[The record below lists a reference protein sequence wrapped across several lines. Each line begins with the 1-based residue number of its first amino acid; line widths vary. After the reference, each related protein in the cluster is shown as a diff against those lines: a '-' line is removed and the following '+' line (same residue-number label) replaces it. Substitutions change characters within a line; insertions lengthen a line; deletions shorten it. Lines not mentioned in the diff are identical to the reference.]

1 MYFDVICHVVD
12 RFFATMLIQYYGD
25 LLRHNKIKSFALI
38 YENPLASFPLIDQ
51 LVKNAGGTL
60 FQRDQVRSEDV
71 LSCNLLTVHSWA
83 ANYRNLLDTI
93 PHRRECFYADGYSG
107 FFQYHNFS
115 FDDPKFHSLLFFGF
129 IFNRDNHPLERVQ
142 KSFLQIPFSVLR
154 EAFLQLPR
162 LKGLGSLA
170 CRFQENDAFLAL
182 RYWGRN
188 DYTFRNEASFTDVLG
203 DYIQTFVPKGKRLVI
218 KGDTRIAPANLEQT
232 VAMARAKGYEAMRFE
247 EYLGLDPAAPGV
259 SELTVESVIREPSP
273 CVVHTFDSSAQLYLA
288 WLGFKQFIHPDASFM
303 TRNFQSELP
312 VHRQRILAN
321 MTNNLAKAMTDL
333 PHPDDG
339 IIINNN
345 SSITYLPREDVDFH
359 LD

>member
-1 MYFDVICHVVD
+1 
-12 RFFATMLIQYYGD
+12 MLIQYYGD

-232 VAMARAKGYEAMRFE
+232 VAMASRRRSRCGPTPKPGRRSPLPRGRPETTARSGWSCSGGSAASR
-247 EYLGLDPAAPGV
+247 GPTCCATAPATPR
-259 SELTVESVIREPSP
+259 TKTSP
-273 CVVHTFDSSAQLYLA
+273 CISS
-288 WLGFKQFIHPDASFM
+288 
-303 TRNFQSELP
+303 
-312 VHRQRILAN
+312 
-321 MTNNLAKAMTDL
+321 
-333 PHPDDG
+333 
-339 IIINNN
+339 
-345 SSITYLPREDVDFH
+345 
-359 LD
+359 

>member
-1 MYFDVICHVVD
+1 MYFDVICHAVD
-12 RFFATMLIQYYGD
+12 RFFATTLIQYYGD

-38 YENPLASFPLIDQ
+38 YENQLASFPLLDP
-51 LVKNAGGTL
+51 LTKNAGGTL
-60 FQRDQVRSEDV
+60 FQRDQVRPEDM

-83 ANYRNLLDTI
+83 GNYRKLLDTI
-93 PHRRECFYADGYSG
+93 PHLRECFYADGYSG
-107 FFQYHNFS
+107 FFQYQNFS
-115 FDDPKFHSLLFFGF
+115 FDDPRFHSLLFFGF
-129 IFNRDNHPLERVQ
+129 IFNRDNYPLEQVQ
-142 KSFLQIPFSVLR
+142 KSFLQIPFSVLQ
-154 EAFLQLPR
+154 EAFLQHAR
-162 LKGLGSLA
+162 LMGVEPPA
-170 CRFQENDAFLAL
+170 CRFQENDVFIAL

-188 DYTFRNEASFTDVLG
+188 DYAFRNEAGFADVLW
-203 DYIQTFVPKGKRLVI
+203 DYIQTFVPKGKRLII
-218 KGDTRIAPANLEQT
+218 KGDSRIAPVHLEQT
-232 VAMARAKGYEAMRFE
+232 VAMARDKGYETLRFE

-345 SSITYLPREDVDFH
+345 SSIAYLPREDVDFH